1 MRKQA
6 TYNGKIG
13 LMKRTINRQNFLEG
27 EKIFLRPLSLSDISE
42 KYLSWLNDP
51 QTNLYN
57 SHSIF
62 PYTIEQLKDYVKG
75 IDNKSKVVLAI
86 CDQKSGKHIGNISLQ
101 NIDWVARS
109 AEFAILIGD
118 KNFWNKG
125 VGPEA
130 GKLIVGYGFT
140 RLNLNRIHCGT
151 SSENVGMQKLALK
164 LGMKQEGVRIQAMYK
179 NGKYAD
185 ILEYGILKPNYE
197 KTQK

>member
-6 TYNGKIG
+6 TCDGKIG
-13 LMKRTINRQNFLEG
+13 LMKRAVTRQNFLEG
-27 EKIFLRPLSLSDISE
+27 EKIFLRPLSLKDISD
-42 KYLSWLNDP
+42 KYLFWLNDP
-51 QTNLYN
+51 QVNQYN
-57 SHSIF
+57 SHAIF

-118 KNFWNKG
+118 KEFWGKKIG
-125 VGPEA
+125 EEA
-130 GKLIVGYGFT
+130 GKLIIDYGFT

-151 SSENVGMQKLALK
+151 SSENIGMQKLAAK
-164 LGMKQEGVRIQAMYK
+164 LGMEPEGIRIQAMYK

-185 ILEYGILKPNYE
+185 ALEYGILKPNYE

>member
-1 MRKQA
+1 
-6 TYNGKIG
+6 
-13 LMKRTINRQNFLEG
+13 MKRAINRQNFLEG

-42 KYLSWLNDP
+42 NYLSWLNDP

-62 PYTIEQLKDYVKG
+62 PYTTEQLKDYVKG

-101 NIDWVARS
+101 NIDWVSRC
-109 AEFAILIGD
+109 AEFAILIGE
-118 KNFWNKG
+118 KKFWNKG
-125 VGPEA
+125 VGLEA
-130 GKLIVGYGFT
+130 GKLIVDYGFT

-151 SSENVGMQKLALK
+151 SSENIGMQKLALK
-164 LGMKQEGVRIQAMYK
+164 LGMKLEGVRIQAMYK

-185 ILEYGILKPNYE
+185 IWEYGILKKNYE
-197 KTQK
+197 NTKK

>member
-1 MRKQA
+1 MRKH
-6 TYNGKIG
+6 TTFDGKIR
-13 LMKRTINRQNFLEG
+13 LMKRAINRQNFLEG
-27 EKIFLRPLSLSDISE
+27 EKIFLRPLLLSDISK

-62 PYTIEQLKDYVKG
+62 PYTIEQLKDYIKG
-75 IDNKSKVVLAI
+75 IDNKSKMVLAI

-109 AEFAILIGD
+109 AEFAILIGE
-118 KNFWNKG
+118 KEFWGKG
-125 VGPEA
+125 IGEET
-130 GKLIVGYGFT
+130 GKLMVQYGFN

-151 SSENVGMQKLALK
+151 SSENVGMQKLALN
-164 LGMKQEGVRIQAMYK
+164 LGMKPEGVRIQAMYK

-197 KTQK
+197 KKQK